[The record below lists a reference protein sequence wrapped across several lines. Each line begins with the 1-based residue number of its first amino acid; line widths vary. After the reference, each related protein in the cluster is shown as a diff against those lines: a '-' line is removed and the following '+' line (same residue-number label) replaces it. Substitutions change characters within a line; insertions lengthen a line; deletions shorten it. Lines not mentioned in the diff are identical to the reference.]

1 MSKVTNPRCP
11 PPNIGIRLSGHIPH
25 VYVSP
30 THALPLLWMSHLVDA
45 RGPTDLCTSPAT
57 RSRDNNIFKMKLK
70 FYRTIDY
77 CFFSLKIRL
86 KYVRRSRFWNYCFPC
101 LLRLGA
107 SSSSSTSSG
116 FRNGEDANRRSTCHP
131 LTTFTGAGVTTTGVE
146 DPDDSATT
154 TTTTTRVS
162 RRLRVA
168 AAGVTGRRHSS
179 TPYVKSSLNVVENE
193 ILLKHVRRR
202 RLEDRD
208 SEDEEEATTDSG

>member
-1 MSKVTNPRCP
+1 MYMCHLPMLYLSFGCLIWWMPGAPLISARHRPQGPETTTFFYEIKVLFIQYDR
-11 PPNIGIRLSGHIPH
+11 
-25 VYVSP
+25 
-30 THALPLLWMSHLVDA
+30 PL
-45 RGPTDLCTSPAT
+45 
-57 RSRDNNIFKMKLK
+57 
-70 FYRTIDY
+70 
-77 CFFSLKIRL
+77 FFSLKIRL

-179 TPYVKSSLNVVENE
+179 TPYVKGSLNVIENE